1 MEKEKNKG
9 GAPTK
14 YKKEYCKKIVE
25 YFRIP
30 PTRTEYKEE
39 YFNDGSLKSKVP
51 VIIANEF
58 PTFQGFADTIGVHY
72 DTLKEWCDVHEEFSE
87 AYTRAKR
94 LQEKIWL
101 QNAMSGLYNA
111 QFAQFFGKNCLGYRD
126 KQEIEQSGELN
137 NTITVK
143 LAGDIGEWGK

>member
-14 YKKEYCKKIVE
+14 YKKEYCKKIIE

-72 DTLKEWCDVHEEFSE
+72 DT
-87 AYTRAKR
+87 
-94 LQEKIWL
+94 
-101 QNAMSGLYNA
+101 
-111 QFAQFFGKNCLGYRD
+111 
-126 KQEIEQSGELN
+126 
-137 NTITVK
+137 
-143 LAGDIGEWGK
+143 